1 VERLCLGS
9 QVLEAKGAH
18 VPKLESAR
26 LSNISLMRAG
36 PSNHQRRSIKRS
48 TVVVAEYGNHNRNVR
63 VIAGPVTLLW

>member
-1 VERLCLGS
+1 MGRLCLGS

-36 PSNHQRRSIKRS
+36 SSNHQCRS
-48 TVVVAEYGNHNRNVR
+48 TVEVAEYGNHNRNAR
-63 VIAGPVTLLW
+63 AIAEPFTLFW